1 MAVLIRSIRWRG
13 CGLLRSAALCMGLSG
28 CAGLWDELTS
38 NNRDLKGYFFKADPL
53 VIIKESNDGAKRGEA
68 LASLKEPLQ
77 NGGTQKDQD
86 AYIKILTVAV
96 TVDREPLCRLGA
108 VRALSDFKD
117 SRAAQALE
125 EAYTQRLAFG
135 PELNGIIRQ
144 QTLEAIGKI
153 GNPESR
159 HLLIRVAR
167 QPSGAVDAS
176 LIDQQQTQDERLTA
190 IRALSRYKQADAIE
204 TLVYIMETER
214 DLAYKDRTVD
224 SLRTATGRNLPPD
237 PKAWRDLMAGGGNV
251 APEPNFVQRVVGAAR
266 Q

>member
-1 MAVLIRSIRWRG
+1 MAVLTKSVCWRG
-13 CGLLRSAALCMGLSG
+13 CGLLGSAALFLGLSG
-28 CAGLWDELTS
+28 CAGLWDEITS
-38 NNRDLKGYFFKADPL
+38 NNRDLKGYFFKPDPL
-53 VIIKESNDGAKRGEA
+53 QVIRESNDGAKRGDA
-68 LASLKEPLQ
+68 LSSLREPLQ

-86 AYIKILTVAV
+86 AYINILTAAA

-108 VRALSDFKD
+108 IHALSAFKD
-117 SRAAQALE
+117 PRAAQVLE
-125 EAYTQRLAFG
+125 EAYTRRLSFG

-153 GNPESR
+153 GNPDSR

-214 DLAYKDRTVD
+214 DLAYKDRTVE
-224 SLRTATGRNLPPD
+224 SLRIATGKNLPPD

-251 APEPNFVQRVVGAAR
+251 APEPNFIQRVVGNGK